1 MARFWIVAVT
11 AAFAVSGCASSADK
25 VAPVYVSP
33 LQYDAYNCQQIG
45 EEARRIAARAS
56 EAVGVQNEQARSD
69 ATTTAVAIVIFWPAA
84 FFLDGD
90 NEKTAELARLKGE
103 LQAIEQS
110 AIRKQCGIVFQKPPA
125 KTG

>member
-1 MARFWIVAVT
+1 MARSWIVVVAAAV
-11 AAFAVSGCASSADK
+11 AVSGCASSADK
-25 VAPVYVSP
+25 VASTYVSP

-56 EAVGVQNEQARSD
+56 EAAGVQDAQARSD
-69 ATTTAVAIVIFWPAA
+69 ATTTAVAVVIFWPAA

-103 LQAIEQS
+103 LQAIEQV
-110 AIRKQCGIVFQKPPA
+110 AIMKQCGIVFQKAPA

>member
-1 MARFWIVAVT
+1 MDMRRFLVAAL
-11 AAFAVSGCASSADK
+11 AAALAGCASSAEK

-45 EEARRIAARAS
+45 EEARRVAARAS
-56 EAVGVQNEQARSD
+56 EAAGVQNEQARSD

-110 AIRKQCGIVFQKPPA
+110 AIRKQCGIVFQKAPA